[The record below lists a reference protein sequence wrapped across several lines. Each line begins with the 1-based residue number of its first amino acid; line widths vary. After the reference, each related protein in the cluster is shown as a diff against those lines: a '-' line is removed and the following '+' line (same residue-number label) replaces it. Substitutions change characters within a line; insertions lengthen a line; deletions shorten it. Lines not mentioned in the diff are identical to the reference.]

1 MPLIPARCTQCG
13 AELQV
18 DSTAEAAICQYC
30 QTPFIVEKAINN
42 YNTYHQYKIE
52 NAQIHMV
59 DESSAEYK
67 IKNAEIYLT
76 KHHDYKRAKE
86 LFLEASDL
94 APDDYRGWW
103 GLVRIATNEFR
114 EFNLGPSIFRK
125 VSTNKERAF
134 STATGDAKKEIAA
147 TWKTYHENMQKFLK
161 PYRDAVPPLEK
172 ELNEFFEQKKV
183 VDDEYE
189 KQLNR
194 IKAVEKK
201 TFGLTFKTGIPIFI
215 FLFGMSA
222 FWLTWAFTEF
232 NIIAN
237 IIETVEQLKES
248 LRRVNNVND
257 FFEYPMGDI
266 VTLALWIVPLLG
278 GILILFSLFH
288 YPKLLALK
296 RKLAPVIAERDE
308 LDCKIKKIKRR
319 INEIVSFINGDTSNK
334 PELW

>member
-18 DSTAEAAICQYC
+18 DSTAEAAVCQYC

-114 EFNLGPSIFRK
+114 EFHFGPSIFRK

-172 ELNEFFEQKKV
+172 ELNELSEQKKAA
-183 VDDEYE
+183 DDEYE
-189 KQLNR
+189 KQMNR

-201 TFGLTFKTGIPIFI
+201 TFGLTFKTGIPLLIFV
-215 FLFGMSA
+215 FGLA
-222 FWLTWAFTEF
+222 TFWLTIAFTDLD
-232 NIIAN
+232 IIAN
-237 IIETVEQLKES
+237 FIEAVEQMKES
-248 LRRVNNVND
+248 FSRVTSLNY
-257 FFEYPMGDI
+257 FIEETMGHI
-266 VTLALWIVPLLG
+266 VELAFYIVPTLG
-278 GILILFSLFH
+278 EILILYALSH
-288 YPKLLALK
+288 YPKVLALK
-296 RKLAPVIAERDE
+296 RKIAPVIAERDE
-308 LDCKIKKIKRR
+308 LEYKIKKIKRR
-319 INEIVSFINGDTSNK
+319 INEIVSFVNGDTPNQ
-334 PELW
+334 PIL